1 MNPQMVANALPH
13 EFRGIQ
19 RFLREA
25 AQTKA
30 ELRPDYARFKSLA
43 GTLSIYVG
51 LESAKSGIQAQD
63 KSLS

>member
-1 MNPQMVANALPH
+1 MKPQMMAIEIPN

-30 ELRPDYARFKSLA
+30 EFRPDYARFKLLA
-43 GTLSIYVG
+43 GTL
-51 LESAKSGIQAQD
+51 
-63 KSLS
+63 

>member
-51 LESAKSGIQAQD
+51 LESAK
-63 KSLS
+63 